1 MRFQTTGGQFVT
13 AASHGRRDGRSVRG
27 PEREELSMSTMNLT
41 QHQATA
47 DQIAAGVF
55 DLPAA
60 TRADLQALLTFG
72 ELPDEHEIRARAE
85 QIAGIAALCSSA
97 EDRGGAGGVAI
108 QAMIGG
114 ALWLM
119 APLAAAL
126 RECGIEPVFAFSV
139 RETEE
144 QKQPDGSVR
153 KVAVFRHSGF
163 VPALK

>member
-1 MRFQTTGGQFVT
+1 M
-13 AASHGRRDGRSVRG
+13 A
-27 PEREELSMSTMNLT
+27 TMNMT
-41 QHQATA
+41 QHAATA

-60 TRADLQALLTFG
+60 ARADLQALLTFG
-72 ELPDEHEIRARAE
+72 ELPDEQEIRARAE
-85 QIAGIAALCSSA
+85 QIAGLAALCASA
-97 EDRGGAGGVAI
+97 EDRADDDGALPVGDVGDFALH
-108 QAMIGG
+108 AMIGG

-126 RECGIEPVFAFSV
+126 REQGIEPVFAFSV

-153 KVAVFRHSGF
+153 KVAVFRHAGF
-163 VPALK
+163 VPAVA